1 MSERRDVPKEDA
13 PDTQDPAEGPGED
26 DLGEFDYM
34 DPLKRDPDTE
44 ALPGLDPIV
53 PPVPPE
59 E

>member
-1 MSERRDVPKEDA
+1 MSEQEQP
-13 PDTQDPAEGPGED
+13 PDGDEELA
-26 DLGEFDYM
+26 EFDYM
-34 DPLKRDPDTE
+34 DPLKRDREDD

>member
-1 MSERRDVPKEDA
+1 MPEEQ
-13 PDTQDPAEGPGED
+13 PDTPETAPQEEE
-26 DLGEFDYM
+26 LGEFDYM
-34 DPLKRDPDTE
+34 DPLKREPDDE

>member
-1 MSERRDVPKEDA
+1 MREDDA
-13 PDTQDPAEGPGED
+13 PKTPQEEE

-34 DPLKRDPDTE
+34 DPLKRDPDDD
-44 ALPGLDPIV
+44 AQPGLDPIV

>member
-1 MSERRDVPKEDA
+1 VPKEDA
-13 PDTQDPAEGPGED
+13 PDTQDPADGPAED
-26 DLGEFDYM
+26 DLGEFDFM

>member
-1 MSERRDVPKEDA
+1 MTEEQEPTHAEPEA
-13 PDTQDPAEGPGED
+13 PTVEE

-34 DPLKRDPDTE
+34 DPLKRERDAESP
-44 ALPGLDPIV
+44 PGLDPII

>member
-1 MSERRDVPKEDA
+1 MSEQQQP
-13 PDTQDPAEGPGED
+13 PPGEGEE

-34 DPLKRDPDTE
+34 DPLKREPEED

-59 E
+59 A

>member
-1 MSERRDVPKEDA
+1 MSEER
-13 PDTQDPAEGPGED
+13 PAEEPAPPEED

-34 DPLKRDPDTE
+34 DPLKREPE
-44 ALPGLDPIV
+44 EGHPGLDPII

>member
-1 MSERRDVPKEDA
+1 MPEEQPEA
-13 PDTQDPAEGPGED
+13 PETPPQEEE
-26 DLGEFDYM
+26 LGEFDYM
-34 DPLKRDPDTE
+34 DPLKREPDDD